1 MNLVTLAGHTIDES
15 LLPKAPYVLDVGCR
29 GRDFCEAIMKLRPK
43 ANLLGLDPGEEA
55 RIGPYAVLP
64 FALVGDNR
72 TEARYCEYSTG
83 EGNFL
88 TDLPEYY
95 DATFRIVKCCNIATV
110 LDMFGVDML
119 DVLKLDCE
127 GSEYQ
132 IIQSLYKPVAKQIS
146 VEFHDS
152 GYTPGFGIE
161 DTDRASKRLNSLGYR
176 AALHGVSKQGDGF
189 GHWDSLFVLQP

>member
-64 FALVGDNR
+64 FALVGDDR
-72 TEARYCEYSTG
+72 KEARYCEYSTG

-95 DATFRIVKCCNIATV
+95 DATFRIVKCCNIAAV
-110 LDMFGVDML
+110 LDMFQIDML

-132 IIQSLYKPVAKQIS
+132 IIANMDRPIAKQIS

-152 GYTPGFGIE
+152 GYTPGFGDA
-161 DTDRASKRLNSLGYR
+161 DTDKAWVRLTHLGYR
-176 AALHGVSKQGDGF
+176 TIQHEVKRQGDGV
-189 GHWDSLFVLQP
+189 GHWDSLFILD

>member
-15 LLPKAPYVLDVGCR
+15 LLPKSPYVLDVGCR

-64 FALVGDNR
+64 FALVGDDR
-72 TEARYCEYSTG
+72 KEARYCEYSTG

-132 IIQSLYKPVAKQIS
+132 IIANMDRPIAKQIS

-152 GYTPGFGIE
+152 GYTPGFSVK
-161 DTDRASKRLNSLGYR
+161 DTEHAVWLLEGWGYR
-176 AALHGVSKQGDGF
+176 IVQHELSKQGDGV
-189 GHWDSLFVLQP
+189 GHWNSLFAL